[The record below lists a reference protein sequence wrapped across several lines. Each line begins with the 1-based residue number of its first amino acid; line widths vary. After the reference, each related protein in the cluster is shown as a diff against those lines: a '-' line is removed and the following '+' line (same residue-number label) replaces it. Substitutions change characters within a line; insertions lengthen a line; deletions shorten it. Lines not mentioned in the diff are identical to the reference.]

1 MIMDEK
7 LKSILDKV
15 IRLTLQN
22 DEFGTEL
29 RKALQIKPSASRV
42 NNSNDARLKH
52 IESYLGLDY
61 YVDGQPSLIDYSY
74 VPEAEIRAQLISD
87 NREMMRFRYGTRY
100 HAISF
105 VEYCRY
111 AHLQVEM
118 LLNYFYDRL
127 ESGDLEAVKMHINRY
142 NKYAQITDAKSLS
155 AISYNYK
162 LWSFCDEFSIDIK
175 YRICLDNIREVRNQ
189 SSHRSPGGEE
199 RTMEESRKKLINMGI
214 PLHPK
219 GGYVQTTKLKEGTS
233 AFNLYNS
240 MVKNTD
246 WYKEY
251 KVLVW
256 MAQKEQYDN
265 IMESIKLVSSTIK
278 QSLIS

>member
-1 MIMDEK
+1 M
-7 LKSILDKV
+7 
-15 IRLTLQN
+15 
-22 DEFGTEL
+22 
-29 RKALQIKPSASRV
+29 

-61 YVDGQPSLIDYSY
+61 YVDGQPSLIDYSF

-87 NREMMRFRYGTRY
+87 NREMMRHRYGTRY

-118 LLNYFYDRL
+118 LLNYFYDRID
-127 ESGDLEAVKMHINRY
+127 SRDLETIKAHITRHNT
-142 NKYAQITDAKSLS
+142 NAQIKDAKSLS
-155 AISYNYK
+155 AISYNSK
-162 LWSFCDEFSIDIK
+162 LWSFCNEFSIDIK
-175 YRICLDNIREVRNQ
+175 YKICLDNIREVRNQ

-199 RTMEESRKKLINMGI
+199 QTMEESRKKLINMGI

-219 GGYVQTTKLKEGTS
+219 DGYVQMAKLKEGTN

-240 MVKNTD
+240 MVKNSD
-246 WYKEY
+246 WFKEY
-251 KVLVW
+251 KILIW

-265 IMESIKLVSSTIK
+265 IMESIEIVSRTIK
-278 QSLIS
+278 QSLNQ